1 MRARKDV
8 GETLMEIVL
17 TITIIGLTVT
27 ALLAGLA
34 TAGNAGNAQRISV
47 KADVYLRNYAEYT
60 KAAVQQCLGAATT
73 YTVTYQP
80 PVGSGFALSG
90 AGSTCPIAATTQ
102 LLTLTVTGPLG
113 FHDDL
118 AIKVRTP

>member
-1 MRARKDV
+1 MMRARKDV

-27 ALLAGLA
+27 
-34 TAGNAGNAQRISV
+34 
-47 KADVYLRNYAEYT
+47 
-60 KAAVQQCLGAATT
+60 
-73 YTVTYQP
+73 
-80 PVGSGFALSG
+80 
-90 AGSTCPIAATTQ
+90 
-102 LLTLTVTGPLG
+102 GPLG